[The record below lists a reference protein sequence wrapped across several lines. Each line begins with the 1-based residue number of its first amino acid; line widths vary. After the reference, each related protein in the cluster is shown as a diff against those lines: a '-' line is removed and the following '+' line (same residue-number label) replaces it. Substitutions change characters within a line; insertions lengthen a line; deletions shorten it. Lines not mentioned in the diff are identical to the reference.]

1 MENKKIIVFVDSVG
15 RNIYGELVA
24 RLDKFVRVK
33 NPAIINIVPNPN
45 SGQLQ
50 VQVLPYFFTE
60 FLKNKDDINTVWD
73 FSSKS
78 IVEATEIDLDEK
90 LVAQYE
96 KMFSNA
102 KIITPDRNIQPAA
115 GNNANQTGAKV
126 VKLFE

>member
-73 FSSKS
+73 FSTKS

>member
-15 RNIYGELVA
+15 RNIYGELIA
-24 RLDKFVRVK
+24 RLDKFIKVK

-60 FLKNKDDINTVWD
+60 FLKNKDDISTVWD
-73 FSSKS
+73 FSTKS
-78 IVEATEIDLDEK
+78 IVEASEIELDEK

-96 KMFSNA
+96 KMFTNA

-115 GNNANQTGAKV
+115 GNASQSGAKV

>member
-15 RNIYGELVA
+15 RNIYGELIA
-24 RLDKFVRVK
+24 RLDKFIKVK

-60 FLKNKDDINTVWD
+60 FLKNKDDISTVWD
-73 FSSKS
+73 FSTKS
-78 IVEATEIDLDEK
+78 IVEASEIELDEK

-96 KMFSNA
+96 KMFTNA

-115 GNNANQTGAKV
+115 GNTSQSGAKV